1 VFLHVGVVVS
11 AKWNNGFVFL
21 FALRLMLIKEMHRFG
36 FGFGRRRRNKVS
48 EKSMKLGDAGAT
60 LQ

>member
-1 VFLHVGVVVS
+1 
-11 AKWNNGFVFL
+11 
-21 FALRLMLIKEMHRFG
+21 MLIKEMHRFG